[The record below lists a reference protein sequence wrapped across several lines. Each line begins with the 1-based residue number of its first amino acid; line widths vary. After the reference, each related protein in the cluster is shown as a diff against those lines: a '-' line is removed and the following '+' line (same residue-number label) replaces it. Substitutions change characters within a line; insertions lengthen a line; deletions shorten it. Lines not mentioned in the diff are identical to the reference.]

1 MSVPRGL
8 GRGLDGIPMEGMFVE
23 IDRDRSGILTHGKR
37 QSMYCQY
44 SDLLIS
50 LSFSPF
56 RVSSKK
62 IRLCSELLNFDLHTK
77 TRLTL
82 FPPTNR
88 SM

>member
-1 MSVPRGL
+1 
-8 GRGLDGIPMEGMFVE
+8 MEGMFVE
-23 IDRDRSGILTHGKR
+23 MDRDRSGILTHGKR

-44 SDLLIS
+44 SDLPAHLYRLIS
-50 LSFSPF
+50 LSFSLF